1 MFGGFCR
8 GLFGYGLGGSYP
20 FYMFFMMI
28 ILIVVILAAIYF
40 IFRRPNGHKNEA
52 IEILNIKFAN
62 GEISEEEY
70 LKRKEMLLKK

>member
-20 FYMFFMMI
+20 FLMFFMMI
-28 ILIVVILAAIYF
+28 AFALVIIAAIYF
-40 IFRRPNGHKNEA
+40 IFRRPQGHKSEA
-52 IEILNIKFAN
+52 IDILNRKFAN

-70 LKRKEMLLKK
+70 LKKKEILLKK